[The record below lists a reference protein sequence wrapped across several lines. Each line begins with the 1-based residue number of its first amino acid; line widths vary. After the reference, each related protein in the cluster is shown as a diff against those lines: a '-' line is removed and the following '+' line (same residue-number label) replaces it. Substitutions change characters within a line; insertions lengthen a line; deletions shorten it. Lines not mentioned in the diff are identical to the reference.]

1 MALVYVDSDPWLL
14 EHESCE
20 KLYRQIV
27 EQLNLRSFEDRTSV
41 KYAEISALIR
51 LQMKQFGNEIQQL
64 RSKVEQSHSLT
75 VEEAER
81 RQRLVETLMSL
92 HIQLRQ
98 RFNSRSIMDNDRG
111 PKVFNS
117 TDDRERLL
125 ASTAAFQPVSTTGW
139 ALDDDEASASQP
151 LLQEANVSDLKLDH
165 KRLLKDQD
173 NNLERLSKVISR
185 QKDISVTIGS
195 EIDLQNE
202 IVDDLAERMERT
214 NVAIQKETTHVSV
227 ITRKDSTWG
236 YWMIILLLFFAI
248 VAVMLV

>member
-27 EQLNLRSFEDRTSV
+27 EQLNLRSFEDRTSG

-64 RSKVEQSHSLT
+64 RSKLEQSHSLT

-81 RQRLVETLMSL
+81 RQRLVETLLSL

-111 PKVFNS
+111 HTMFNS

-125 ASTAAFQPVSTTGW
+125 ASTAAYQPVSTTGW
-139 ALDDDEASASQP
+139 ALDDDEVSASQP
-151 LLQEANVSDLKLDH
+151 LLQEASASDLKLDH
-165 KRLLKDQD
+165 RVLLKDQD
-173 NNLERLSKVISR
+173 ENLERLSKVISR
-185 QKDISVTIGS
+185 QKEISVTIGS

-214 NVAIQKETTHVSV
+214 NAAIQKETTHVSV

-248 VAVMLV
+248 VAVVLV